1 MNEVFSRAMFLE
13 INEYP
18 RDYRDCVR
26 QAVMELVSA
35 EQLRDLYTLYGITLD
50 EYIEDMAKAYLRHRA
65 EKISEAWRKV
75 F

>member
-1 MNEVFSRAMFLE
+1 MNEVFNRTMFLE

-26 QAVMELVSA
+26 QAVIELVSS
-35 EQLRDLYTLYGITLD
+35 EQLRDLYTLYGITFD
-50 EYIEDMAKAYLRHRA
+50 EFVEDAAKAYLRHKA
-65 EKISEAWRKV
+65 EKIREAWRRV